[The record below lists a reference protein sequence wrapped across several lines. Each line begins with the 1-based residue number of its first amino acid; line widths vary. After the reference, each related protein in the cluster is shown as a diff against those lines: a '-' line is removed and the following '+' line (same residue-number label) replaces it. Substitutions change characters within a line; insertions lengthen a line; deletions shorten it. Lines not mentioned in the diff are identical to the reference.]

1 MADILE
7 VTIPELPLALDTD
20 ELEWYGIDKTTNKDV
35 RIPESRFF
43 PKLTAELISDIDY
56 PEITIE

>member
-7 VTIPELPLALDTD
+7 VTIPELPLALDAD
-20 ELEWYGIDKTTNKDV
+20 ELEWYGIDKNTNKDV

-43 PKLTAELISDIDY
+43 QKLTVELVSDIDY
-56 PEITIE
+56 PEITIQ